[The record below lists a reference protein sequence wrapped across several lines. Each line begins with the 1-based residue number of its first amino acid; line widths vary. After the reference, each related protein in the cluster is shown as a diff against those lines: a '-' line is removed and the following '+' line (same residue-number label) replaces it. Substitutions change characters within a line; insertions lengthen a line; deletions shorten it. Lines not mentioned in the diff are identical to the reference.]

1 MLMQKENIM
10 LHIDMDAKRFALN
23 VKADSI
29 LIEHT
34 YALLYQAIVLLL
46 IQMENVQI
54 VPQDIK

>member
-1 MLMQKENIM
+1 M

-34 YALLYQAIVLLL
+34 YVLLYQAIVLLL